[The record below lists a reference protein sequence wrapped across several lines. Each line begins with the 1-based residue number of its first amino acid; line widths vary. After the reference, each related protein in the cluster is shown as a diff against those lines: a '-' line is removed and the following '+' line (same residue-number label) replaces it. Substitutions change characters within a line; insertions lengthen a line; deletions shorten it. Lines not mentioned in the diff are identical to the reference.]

1 VQALLLI
8 PWFKAEAWEIPIPGF
23 DATLPIQPF
32 GVVVAIGVL
41 LGAKVAERF
50 GKEKGVHPAVV
61 SEMVGYVVITAF
73 ICCYF
78 LNAAWY
84 RPDQFARLLA
94 DPTLLWKEYLGLSSY
109 GGFVGAILG
118 LLLWR
123 WRRKVSMV
131 AVGEAATFAFPFG
144 WFFGRIGCFITHDHP
159 GQVSDF
165 FLAVDNYQF
174 GTPEEYVDGV
184 AVFAARHDLGLYEV
198 FWSAGAVAL
207 FLFLHKQ
214 NPKRRTGFY
223 MAMLPLIYA
232 PVRFP
237 LDYLRADDAT
247 YVGLT
252 PGQWGS
258 IGLLAIGAA
267 MMWYIHTHPEPT
279 LPKDA
284 QWPPPDEE
292 EDATA
297 KKKKSKGKS
306 GAKKSTKK
314 KRAKAQS

>member
-1 VQALLLI
+1 
-8 PWFKAEAWEIPIPGF
+8 
-23 DATLPIQPF
+23 
-32 GVVVAIGVL
+32 VVVAIGVL

-50 GKEKGVHPAVV
+50 GKERGVHPAVV

-73 ICCYF
+73 ISCYF

-84 RPDQFARLLA
+84 RPEQFARLLQ

-109 GGFVGAILG
+109 GGFLGAIIG

-123 WRRKVSMV
+123 WKRGYSMV

-159 GQVSDF
+159 GKETDF
-165 FLAVDNYQF
+165 FLGVENYKTF
-174 GTPEEYVDGV
+174 GSPELIDGV
-184 AVFAARHDLGLYEV
+184 QVWPTRHDLGLYEV

-223 MAMLPLIYA
+223 MALLPLIYA

-237 LDYLRADDAT
+237 LDYLRVDDAT
-247 YVGLT
+247 YMGLT

-258 IGLLAIGAA
+258 VGLLAIGSA

-279 LPKDA
+279 LPKEA
-284 QWPPPDEE
+284 RWPPEDEE
-292 EDATA
+292 EEA
-297 KKKKSKGKS
+297 KKGKK
-306 GAKKSTKK
+306 AKKAKKRSKSSTKSATSK
-314 KRAKAQS
+314 QKG

>member
-8 PWFKAEAWEIPIPGF
+8 PWFKAEAWEIPIPGI
-23 DATLPIQPF
+23 DQTLPIQPF

-50 GKEKGVHPAVV
+50 GKDRGIHPAVV

-73 ICCYF
+73 IACYF

-84 RPDQFARLLA
+84 RPEQFARLLA

-123 WRRKVSMV
+123 WRRGYSMI
-131 AVGEAATFAFPFG
+131 AIGEAATFAFPFG
-144 WFFGRIGCFITHDHP
+144 WLFGRIGCFITHDHP
-159 GQVSDF
+159 GKKSDF

-174 GTPEEYVDGV
+174 GTAESYGADGV
-184 AVFAARHDLGLYEV
+184 AVYAARHDLGLYEV
-198 FWSAGAVAL
+198 FWSAAVIAL

-214 NPKRRTGFY
+214 KPVRRTGFY
-223 MAMLPLIYA
+223 MALLPLLYA

-237 LDYLRADDAT
+237 LDYLRDDDAT

-258 IGLLAIGAA
+258 IALLGVGAFV
-267 MMWYIHTHPEPT
+267 MWYIHTHPEPT
-279 LPKDA
+279 LPKETR
-284 QWPPPDEE
+284 WPPEE
-292 EDATA
+292 EEGEKKSAPSPSTKKGS
-297 KKKKSKGKS
+297 KKKKK
-306 GAKKSTKK
+306 
-314 KRAKAQS
+314 AKA